1 VKTGNWCRVWRGIYL
16 PPTLSQVPATRVGH
30 PLSVELERMGYPPNK
45 PTDKPKDAFVW
56 DESKG
61 IE

>member
-1 VKTGNWCRVWRGIYL
+1 VKTGNWCRVWRGLL
-16 PPTLSQVPATRVGH
+16 PPTLSQESATRVGH
-30 PLSVELERMGYPPNK
+30 PRSVELERMGQAPNK